1 MKLQGI
7 FGVAGAL
14 FVVTAC
20 SSGSGPL
27 VTTTSSTGRDDPGS
41 TYDKPPSTSD
51 QVGGNCLACDVIY
64 SCPNAGAVGEG
75 ISLSSSEG
83 ECTAALIAAVCSG
96 TLFGT
101 GPCTGNGDGSFSCG
115 DVTCTPETADQ
126 GSSSGIGNSS
136 SSGGTPGEGSSSGGF
151 QFDAGG

>member
-1 MKLQGI
+1 MNLQGM
-7 FGVAGAL
+7 FAVVGAL
-14 FVVTAC
+14 FVVSAC
-20 SSGSGPL
+20 GSGSGPL

-51 QVGGNCLACDVIY
+51 QVGGNCLACDVVY
-64 SCPNAGAVGEG
+64 SCPNAGQVGEG
-75 ISLSSSEG
+75 ITLSSSEG
-83 ECTAALIAAVCSG
+83 ECTAALIAVVCSG

-115 DVTCTPETADQ
+115 DITCTPETADQ
-126 GSSSGIGNSS
+126 GSSSGVGNG
-136 SSGGTPGEGSSSGGF
+136 SSGGTLGGSTSSGGF